1 MDKLRHTL
9 TFFRPDRARIGAVLG
24 LLFLSIG
31 TSLLKPW
38 PLAIIVDSVIG
49 KEPAP
54 RWLETSDKSFL
65 LLLLCLLILIIY
77 VGHGALSAL
86 QNYLS
91 IQVGLRGL
99 QRVRNSV
106 FDRLQR
112 LSMRFHQTA
121 ATGDTVHRA
130 AWDTYAFQKMFQQG
144 LVIFATAALSLLL
157 MLVVM
162 WQMSVKLTMVAL
174 GLVPLLLLAIRVFG
188 GRMRESGALA
198 EQADA
203 AVTSAVERNITGMP
217 LIQSYTLE
225 ARESRK
231 FTAHTLR
238 SQQRRLTQHG
248 WELIYWLAISIVFG
262 VGMAA
267 IVWVGSQ
274 EVIAGELTIG
284 TLLIFVVYLGQ
295 LYEPLNQL
303 SHVGATVAT
312 ASAGTRRVFE
322 LLESKDEV
330 AESPDALPI
339 GGAASNGEGDKAA
352 AIRGE
357 ITFENISFGYAE
369 GRPVLSELSFELA
382 DGESAALIGP
392 SGVGKT
398 TLINLLPRFFDP
410 FSGCVKLDGVDV
422 RKYKLKDLRRQIAL
436 VLQEPLLMP
445 TTLAENIGYGKPGA
459 SFDEIRAAAIAAC
472 ADGFIEKL
480 PDKYDTVV
488 GDGAIRLSSGE
499 KQRINIARAFLKDAP
514 ILLLDEPTSALDAES
529 EAQVMESLARLRKGR
544 TTVIV
549 AHRMETVKSVD
560 KVLVLGEGRLVESGS
575 PEKLA
580 VSGGYFQ
587 RIVDGNTSL
596 LRK

>member
-1 MDKLRHTL
+1 M
-9 TFFRPDRARIGAVLG
+9 LG

-49 KEPAP
+49 NESAP
-54 RWLETSDKSFL
+54 HWLGASDKAML
-65 LLLLCLLILIIY
+65 LPMLSLMILTIY

-144 LVIFATAALSLLL
+144 LVIFATAALSLVM

-162 WQMSVKLTMVAL
+162 WQMSVRLTLVAM

-188 GRMRESGALA
+188 GRMRESGVEA

-203 AVTSAVERNITGMP
+203 AVTSAVERNITSMP

-225 ARESRK
+225 GRESRK
-231 FTAHTLR
+231 FMAHTLR
-238 SQQRRLTQHG
+238 SQEKRLTQHG

-262 VGMAA
+262 LGMAA
-267 IVWVGSQ
+267 IVWVGAQ
-274 EVIAGELTIG
+274 QVLAGELTIG

-312 ASAGTRRVFE
+312 ASAGTKRVFE

-330 AESPDALPI
+330 AESPDALSI
-339 GGAASNGEGDKAA
+339 GKSWKEGSEVVD

-357 ITFENISFGYAE
+357 LAFEKISFGYSE
-369 GRPVLSELSFELA
+369 GRPVLEDVSFELA

-410 FSGCVKLDGVDV
+410 LGGCVKLDGVDV
-422 RKYKLKDLRRQIAL
+422 RRFRLKDLRRQIAL

-459 SFDEIRAAAIAAC
+459 SLEEIRAAAIAAS
-472 ADGFIEKL
+472 ADEFIQKL

-529 EAQVMESLARLRKGR
+529 EAQVMDSLARLRKGR

-575 PEKLA
+575 PAKLA

-587 RIVDGNTSL
+587 RIVDGHTQL